1 MDNEA
6 LNGLLRDV
14 AAKLDSL
21 PKAMDETSVK
31 RLVDDIIKGEA
42 EKQKLEAE
50 TGRKMKFGTATPP
63 ALIGTKYARHG
74 LDEAGVEMLYD
85 IMQAAKS
92 AGVSQGP
99 SEELRKCFETVSS
112 ALYISDAEIRSIDK
126 TAIDNMFPRVRK
138 GNASQSEF
146 AAYAKAMDSA
156 ETGYGLQLMG
166 AQYVA
171 DLWQAARPLSKV
183 FPLIDTFEMTAPT
196 AYLPVEADIPEMLFV
211 AESTANNSANYATSK
226 TGSNRVQVDAKKF
239 VIHQMWSGELEED
252 SIIPFIAYL
261 REQAAIAIAHY
272 SDSLILN
279 GDTTGTSTG
288 NINLDDATP
297 TATKHYL
304 AFDGLR
310 HVGLVDN
317 TANSKDAG
325 GVLSYG
331 LLRDQLSRMK
341 DAANLF
347 HWGRPINPDDVVFVA
362 EDDTADAAA
371 QLDEVLTVDKYGPQ
385 ATVLTGE
392 LARIGRNPLI
402 ASMAMSKTEA
412 DGKVSTTGSNNT
424 KGQVVCFNRR
434 GLKAGWRRR
443 VRVEVERLPASDQ
456 TRIVYSLRMG
466 LGRYSGT
473 GAASGIEMADVLYNI
488 TL

>member
-1 MDNEA
+1 MDNQD

-21 PKAMDETSVK
+21 PKAIDETQVRQIVENVIASEKQVSAA
-31 RLVDDIIKGEA
+31 EA
-42 EKQKLEAE
+42 EA
-50 TGRKMKFGTATPP
+50 GRKMKFANVTP
-63 ALIGTKYARHG
+63 ASLVGTKYARHG
-74 LDEAGVEMLYD
+74 FSEADIEMLYD
-85 IMQAAKS
+85 VMNAAKA

-99 SEELRKCFETVSS
+99 TEELRKCFETVSS

-126 TAIDNMFPRVRK
+126 TALDNMFPRVRK
-138 GNASQSEF
+138 GIASGAELQ
-146 AAYAKAMDSA
+146 AYAKAMDSA

-171 DLWQAARPLSKV
+171 DLWEAARPLSKV

-239 VIHQMWSGELEED
+239 VIHQMWSSELEED
-252 SIIPFIAYL
+252 AIIPFIPYL
-261 REQAAIAIAHY
+261 RRQAAVAIAHF

-288 NINLDDATP
+288 NINLDDGTP
-297 TATKHYL
+297 GATKHYL

-310 HVGLVDN
+310 HIGLVDN

-325 GVLSYG
+325 GAVSYA
-331 LLRDQLSRMK
+331 LLREQLTRME
-341 DAANLF
+341 DVTNLF
-347 HWGRPINPDDVVFVA
+347 HWGMPINPEDVVYIT
-362 EDDTADAAA
+362 DHKTANAIS

-392 LARIGRNPLI
+392 LAKVGRNPLI
-402 ASMAMSKTEA
+402 ASMAMSLTEA
-412 DGKVSTTGSNNT
+412 DGKVSTTGSNNI

-473 GAASGIEMADVLYNI
+473 GAATGIEMADVLRNI
-488 TL
+488 SL